1 LRRGAHPYA
10 SYGEHRRRKI
20 GARSSFEQAVK
31 VAVVGAGLSGV
42 GAAYALHRQHD
53 VTLYDVRGIAEIRRV
68 FAQITTQVEV
78 PCFGV
83 THAVCQGDNAFLT
96 WDFGFQIKRWR
107 QDERVIQ
114 GASHIRFAA
123 DGRVVYH
130 PNYWDA
136 AEELYE
142 KLPVLGILMR
152 WLKRQ
157 AAK

>member
-1 LRRGAHPYA
+1 MNSLKQGVA
-10 SYGEHRRRKI
+10 SSLEVASRSAPLD
-20 GARSSFEQAVK
+20 ARFK
-31 VAVVGAGLSGV
+31 
-42 GAAYALHRQHD
+42 D
-53 VTLYDVRGIAEIRRV
+53 PFNDVRGIAEIRRV

-78 PCFGV
+78 PSFGV

-96 WDFGFQIKRWR
+96 WDFGFQMKRWR
-107 QDERVIQ
+107 QGEQVIQ
-114 GASHIRFAA
+114 GASHLRFAT

-130 PNYWDA
+130 RDYWDA
-136 AEELYE
+136 AAELYE